1 MLLILLLFSFKNKLH
16 KRALLFHVGFQI
28 ICKLYVCIN
37 LNERST
43 HNTMHR
49 SHKHIYCNKVSF
61 RSLFSHFKFFFIS
74 FHCLLAFVC
83 CLAFFSIYLYV
94 FRCVSTVSTKHIFHN
109 LISEMKH
116 LIARRQIK
124 KKWNG
129 GKKSVLHN
137 THSPTRLTNVV
148 NVRHLY
154 ANFVLIRAAC
164 HSIGEYHFPY
174 LDYDINLNA
183 VFFSLVRAMSPE

>member
-1 MLLILLLFSFKNKLH
+1 MRLVRIAFTHERVECNGVDRNSYAHFWFSLSPSMLLILLLFSFKNKLH

-61 RSLFSHFKFFFIS
+61 RSLFSHFNFFFIS

-124 KKWNG
+124 KKMKWW
-129 GKKSVLHN
+129 KKVYSI
-137 THSPTRLTNVV
+137 THT
-148 NVRHLY
+148 HQH
-154 ANFVLIRAAC
+154 A
-164 HSIGEYHFPY
+164 
-174 LDYDINLNA
+174 
-183 VFFSLVRAMSPE
+183 